1 MLDLNDLIELLQNKK
16 EYNLDGLFEKLSKGY
31 LLFNN
36 AMDLI
41 NKLDLNMDILKIL
54 NNKLIQTLGIVITN
68 EIEGF
73 LNQ

>member
-1 MLDLNDLIELLQNKK
+1 MLNLNDLIELLQNKK
-16 EYNLDGLFEKLSKGY
+16 EYNLDGLFERLSKGY

-41 NKLDLNMDILKIL
+41 NKLDLNKDILNIV
-54 NNKLIQTLGIVITN
+54 NNELTQTLGIVITN
-68 EIEGF
+68 EIEDF